1 MSWKAD
7 YNLVAAEK
15 NDVLDLIGWVTISNR
30 TGKVLPGRKVVVLLD
45 VSGSMG
51 KSYESDL
58 SQRGLR
64 FVRDHAQFLIY
75 RFSDGL
81 QPGGDLGEGIRF
93 QTAGSTE
100 LERALQQLQQELRI
114 MPDEMI
120 LVTDGDFGRAPSLGK
135 LRNHVE
141 VGPDE
146 LLAVARRIVETG
158 KLES

>member
-1 MSWKAD
+1 
-7 YNLVAAEK
+7 
-15 NDVLDLIGWVTISNR
+15 
-30 TGKVLPGRKVVVLLD
+30 
-45 VSGSMG
+45 
-51 KSYESDL
+51 
-58 SQRGLR
+58 
-64 FVRDHAQFLIY
+64 
-75 RFSDGL
+75 
-81 QPGGDLGEGIRF
+81 
-93 QTAGSTE
+93 
-100 LERALQQLQQELRI
+100 